1 MAFGSKFCYK
11 SRRTPKEAQTRF
23 ITPDRMLQLHNTTY
37 KTHKHIGG
45 VFFLVESKINQS
57 FSVTGQEPS
66 PLLMVLSWPRLSP
79 KPLWAGVCV
88 CVRERDKASVRVLL
102 GGPLWAH
109 SQRFSL
115 SLTVVLTSTL
125 RC

>member
-1 MAFGSKFCYK
+1 VAFGYKFCFK
-11 SRRTPKEAQTRF
+11 SRRTPKEAQTRC
-23 ITPDRMLQLHNTTY
+23 ITPDRMSQLHNTTY

-45 VFFLVESKINQS
+45 VLVESKI
-57 FSVTGQEPS
+57 TGQEPS
-66 PLLMVLSWPRLSP
+66 LLLIVLSWPRLSP

-88 CVRERDKASVRVLL
+88 CERDKASVRVLL
-102 GGPLWAH
+102 GGPLWAP
-109 SQRFSL
+109 SQRISL